1 MGNEGIKKYTSFT
14 QTTWIRNIIK
24 KHFILW
30 NYHVV
35 IDNIRQSLL
44 FFAKIKRTRKYLSF
58 KAADFFKE
66 NN

>member
-1 MGNEGIKKYTSFT
+1 MGNEGIKKYTSFA

-44 FFAKIKRTRKYLSF
+44 VFAKIKRTRKYLSF